1 MTSHH
6 STAEHDPKTKVGN
19 KLKVAQPGERTI
31 CEIVRHPIGI
41 VGLYVMSTLLLVFTA
56 IMVFGVVPAA
66 GNHNSV
72 LDAVGLIVLL
82 FLLILCSVYIFI
94 FTKVY
99 WGNTWTVTSDSVTQI
114 TQTSLMNRR
123 SSQLGLE
130 ILEDVTVEQKGIF
143 AHLFNYGQIRLETAG
158 EYDKY
163 VFAYCP
169 NPNFYAREILAA
181 HEALKLSQQYQASVR
196 PPYRAP

>member
-6 STAEHDPKTKVGN
+6 STAEHDPKTKVDN
-19 KLKVAQPGERTI
+19 KLRVAQPGERTI

-41 VGLYVMSTLLLVFTA
+41 VGVYGMSALLLVVVA
-56 IMVFGVVPAA
+56 VMVFGVLPAA
-66 GNHNSV
+66 GNHNST
-72 LDAVGLIVLL
+72 LDGIGLIVLL
-82 FLLILCSVYIFI
+82 FLMIIASAYIFI

-123 SSQLGLE
+123 SSQLALE
-130 ILEDVTVEQKGIF
+130 IIEDVTVEQQGIL
-143 AHLFNYGQIRLETAG
+143 AHLFNYGKIRLETAG

-181 HEALKLSQQYQASVR
+181 HEALKLSRQYQHS
-196 PPYRAP
+196 PPLPYRA